1 MLVCALSE
9 GGFPDISMAA
19 KGEKSASAGGKSS
32 DADLAR
38 RLDRLSRAL
47 DAEKREHAEAERP
60 ARSSGTDFAYAFR
73 LASEFV
79 AGILVGA
86 ALGWGLDRLAGTSP
100 WGLIGFVLLGF
111 AAGVLNVVRVSSRMT
126 SGGGTKPG

>member
-1 MLVCALSE
+1 
-9 GGFPDISMAA
+9 MAA
-19 KGEKSASAGGKSS
+19 DGKKSQGRDGDKS

-47 DAEKREHAEAERP
+47 DAEKRERAEAERP
-60 ARSSGTDFAYAFR
+60 VRTSGTDFAYAFR

-86 ALGWGLDRLAGTSP
+86 ALGWGLDRVAGTSP
-100 WGLIGFVLLGF
+100 WGLIGLLLLGF
-111 AAGVLNVVRVSSRMT
+111 VAGVMNVVRVSSRMT
-126 SGGGTKPG
+126 SGAANGGNGQSG